1 MGHRLPALS
10 LAAAVALALPAAA
23 EGHSLVRAGGGE
35 LAYLSEDAVSLNQL
49 TVKRVGSQIEFR
61 DPTVDGGLDPGSCDP
76 GDITSD
82 ANAWIISVRCPTAGV
97 NRLRIDLGDREDGA
111 EVSVE
116 LPVRLLGGPGAD
128 KVTTGA
134 GADAVSGDDGDD
146 VLAAGAGADQ
156 LNAGDG
162 DDEVRAGAGND
173 VVQGGFGADVVD
185 GEDGDDDLR
194 VRDGVEDRVEC
205 GAGTDVVDAD
215 TLDVIGAGCERVTR
229 SLTAPPPA
237 GGTTGRDRTPPR
249 VRVGGATLQRAGR
262 GRLHLVATSSE
273 RGTISASGFLDVAG
287 LSLPISAQRRPVTVG
302 GGGVQLTVKLSARQ
316 LRECRRAWA
325 RGRRVV
331 ARLGVVAT
339 DRAGNSTPV
348 RAPAVRLIR

>member
-1 MGHRLPALS
+1 
-10 LAAAVALALPAAA
+10 
-23 EGHSLVRAGGGE
+23 VRAGGGE

-76 GDITSD
+76 GDITND

-111 EVSVE
+111 VVAVD

-128 KVTTGA
+128 KVETGA

-156 LNAGDG
+156 VNAGDG

-185 GEDGDDDLR
+185 GGRRRRRLARPRRSRGPHR
-194 VRDGVEDRVEC
+194 VRWRN
-205 GAGTDVVDAD
+205 
-215 TLDVIGAGCERVTR
+215 
-229 SLTAPPPA
+229 
-237 GGTTGRDRTPPR
+237 
-249 VRVGGATLQRAGR
+249 
-262 GRLHLVATSSE
+262 
-273 RGTISASGFLDVAG
+273 
-287 LSLPISAQRRPVTVG
+287 
-302 GGGVQLTVKLSARQ
+302 
-316 LRECRRAWA
+316 
-325 RGRRVV
+325 GRRRRRH
-331 ARLGVVAT
+331 ARRHRRRL
-339 DRAGNSTPV
+339 RARDAHP
-348 RAPAVRLIR
+348 

>member
-10 LAAAVALALPAAA
+10 LAAVVALALPAAA
-23 EGHSLVRAGGGE
+23 EGHSLVRAGAGE

-76 GDITSD
+76 GDITDD
-82 ANAWIISVRCPTAGV
+82 ANAWIISVRCPAAGV

-111 EVSVE
+111 EVSVD
-116 LPVRLLGGPGAD
+116 LAVRLLGGTGAD

-134 GADAVSGDDGDD
+134 GADALSGDDGDD

-156 LNAGDG
+156 VNAGDG

-173 VVQGGFGADVVD
+173 VVQGGFGADVISA
-185 GEDGDDDLR
+185 EDGDDDVR
-194 VRDGVEDRVEC
+194 VRDGVEDRIDC

-215 TLDVIGAGCERVTR
+215 TLDVIGDGCERVTR
-229 SLTAPPPA
+229 TLTAPPPA

-273 RGTISASGFLDVAG
+273 RGSISASGFLDVAG
-287 LSLPISAQRRPVTVG
+287 LSLPISAQRRAVTVG
-302 GGGVQLTVKLSARQ
+302 GGGVQLTVKLSARH

-348 RAPAVRLIR
+348 RAPAVRLAR